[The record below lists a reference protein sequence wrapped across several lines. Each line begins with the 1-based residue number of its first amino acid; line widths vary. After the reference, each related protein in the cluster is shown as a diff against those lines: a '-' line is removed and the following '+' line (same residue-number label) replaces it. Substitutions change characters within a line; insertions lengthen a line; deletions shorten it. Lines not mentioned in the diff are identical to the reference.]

1 MDSGEAVITHV
12 VSADQVIVRELATG
26 AVHPLPVGRLKP
38 APVPAAASPATD
50 LSLISQEN
58 WASAQTRYEAIHPLL
73 EAPRMDAHVMKE
85 VARKTGRHQ
94 ATIYR
99 WLERYRQEEQQTALI
114 PAKRGVEP
122 GHSRLKPEIDAII
135 KAAIQERYLTRNRV
149 KATQLHRD
157 VALKCRSAGLPVP
170 HVNTLRNRISQ
181 LAPRTL
187 VEGRWGKRAAREQF
201 EPILGHFP
209 SADRPL
215 AVVQIDHTK
224 LDLIVVDEVDRK
236 PLARPW
242 FTVAIDVCSRV
253 VPGFYL
259 SLEAP
264 GAASTGMCVACA
276 ILPRTLCLPSG
287 VSPRRGRSGER
298 WPRSIATMERTSG
311 APCSVGRASSMASS
325 SSSGPVR
332 QPHYGGHIERL
343 MGTFA
348 QEIHTLPGTTFAKP
362 EERKGYDSEK
372 CKCRL
377 SAGRYG
383 REGRSGAA
391 TSIGRSMM
399 RRFST

>member
-1 MDSGEAVITHV
+1 MGFMRISVGGRVLVESGEAVITHV
-12 VSADQVIVRELATG
+12 VSGDQVIVRDLATG
-26 AVHPLPVGRLKP
+26 AVHPLAVRSLKL
-38 APVPAAASPATD
+38 APGAAATPQHTD

-58 WASAQTRYEAIHPLL
+58 WAAAQTRYEAIQPLL
-73 EAPRMDAHVMKE
+73 EAPRMDAHVLQE
-85 VARKTGRHQ
+85 AARKTGRHQ

-99 WLERYRQEEQQTALI
+99 WLKRYRQEEQQTALI

-122 GHSRLKPEIDAII
+122 GHCRLKPEIDAII
-135 KAAIQERYLTRNRV
+135 QAAIQERYLTRNRV
-149 KATQLHRD
+149 KVTQLHRD

-181 LAPRTL
+181 VAPRTL

-276 ILPRTLCLPSG
+276 ILPKDHLLAKWGITTP
-287 VSPRRGRSGER
+287 
-298 WPRSIATMERTSG
+298 WPVWGKMAAIHCETERTFG
-311 APCSVGRASSMASS
+311 VPCSAGRASSMASS
-325 SSSGPVR
+325 SSSGRCASP
-332 QPHYGGHIERL
+332 
-343 MGTFA
+343 
-348 QEIHTLPGTTFAKP
+348 TTV
-362 EERKGYDSEK
+362 
-372 CKCRL
+372 
-377 SAGRYG
+377 
-383 REGRSGAA
+383 A
-391 TSIGRSMM
+391 TSNA
-399 RRFST
+399 